1 MARSAAMAMVGHQ
14 IEAIYVVTR
23 SPMKRC
29 SRMPVNNAAPA
40 TQLAP
45 AKANGY
51 VMPKSAPPR
60 RKAGTYAPAV
70 PVHVPLYLR

>member
-1 MARSAAMAMVGHQ
+1 VARSAAMAMVGHQ

-51 VMPKSAPPR
+51 VILA
-60 RKAGTYAPAV
+60 
-70 PVHVPLYLR
+70 HVPLHLR

>member
-14 IEAIYVVTR
+14 TEAIYVVPR

-29 SRMPVNNAAPA
+29 SNAGEQLAAPA

-51 VMPKSAPPR
+51 VILA
-60 RKAGTYAPAV
+60 
-70 PVHVPLYLR
+70 HVPLYLR